1 MQLVKPHALDLG
13 FSTIVLSRNLT
24 LFIVHCGESREQKK
38 KQMEVSKHRNIKKG
52 IKLENIVVTALVLNG
67 FINLRSFLLRSLSC

>member
-24 LFIVHCGESREQKK
+24 RFIVHCGESREQKK
-38 KQMEVSKHRNIKKG
+38 KQMEDLEHPNSKKG
-52 IKLENIVVTALVLNG
+52 VKLENIAV
-67 FINLRSFLLRSLSC
+67 IS